1 MSERT
6 VKDAFPHAL
15 TGHGLFT
22 SMTSPVWS
30 ESFTNANLD
39 LIFITKYG
47 DRLQGVLLKHFDTG
61 EGISDTDVTTLAN
74 LIYEHFAA
82 QWEHLYNDMIATYDP
97 IENYNSTETV
107 TESREIG
114 TSNTRT
120 EERATSDT
128 ETTDRDMTS
137 SSSGNVYGF
146 NSTNATPSNSGSSSG
161 TEDATVTN
169 IGTAD
174 ASVTDIGT
182 HDEDNSITRTRSGN
196 IGVTTSAQMIQGDV
210 DVWRWNYMDGV
221 MRDVAN
227 FTSLKIY

>member
-1 MSERT
+1 MIERT

-15 TGHGLFT
+15 TGHGIF
-22 SMTSPVWS
+22 V
-30 ESFTNANLD
+30 SFGTPIWANNFNSANLD

-47 DRLQGVLLKHFDTG
+47 GRLQGVILRHFDEG
-61 EGISDTDVTTLAN
+61 EGISDTDVSTLAT
-74 LIYEHFAA
+74 LIYSHFQA
-82 QWEHLYNDMIATYDP
+82 QWTHLYNDMIATYDP

-128 ETTDRDMTS
+128 ETTDRDMST

-161 TEDATVTN
+161 TEDTSVTN

-196 IGVTTSAQMIQGDV
+196 IGVTTSAQMIQGDI

-221 MRDVAN
+221 MRDIAN
-227 FTSLKIY
+227 FISLKIY